1 MADASTNIRRDAF
14 YAVIIAPNYKKQ
26 LDFGGYVRSISAVNS
41 EGNFDVLPL
50 HENFVTL
57 LSGKLSIVDE
67 KGKSLEFQVDRALLE
82 ASNNLVKV
90 YVDF

>member
-1 MADASTNIRRDAF
+1 MADINQKIRSDAF
-14 YAVIIAPNYKKQ
+14 YTVIIAPNYKKQ
-26 LDFGGYVRSISAVNS
+26 LGFSGYVRSISGVNS

-50 HENFVTL
+50 HENFVTI
-57 LSGKLSIVDE
+57 LSGKLLVVDE
-67 KGKSLEFQVDRALLE
+67 AGRRLEFAVERALLE